1 MENIK
6 KQVKIP
12 KVLNKY
18 TDDCRNAVY
27 IGRGSKYGNP
37 YVIDRDGTRE
47 EVVEKYRKY
56 IEGYPELI
64 ALVKRNLRGKN
75 LVCYCAPKSCHG
87 DILLEIA
94 NGN

>member
-6 KQVKIP
+6 KQVHIP

-47 EVVEKYRKY
+47 EVIQKYKEY

>member
-1 MENIK
+1 MENIPRN
-6 KQVKIP
+6 VP

-18 TDDCRNAVY
+18 TDNCRNAVY

-37 YVIDRDGTRE
+37 YVIDVDGTRE

-87 DILLEIA
+87 DILLKIA
-94 NGN
+94 NEK